1 MSERGSF
8 TTQYIYNDADAR
20 IVRKALDR
28 KSKYLC
34 ISPPAT
40 WSNGAETFSMPII
53 SGKVGGLDSGDEWRE
68 IFEMFEDIKTE
79 KPVAA
84 VVMCD
89 DAKIVLVAKTPKGNV
104 AAFKLSITEELD
116 YTPGLF
122 EEVQDGRA

>member
-1 MSERGSF
+1 MSQRGSF
-8 TTQYIYNDADAR
+8 TTQYIYNDADAE

-40 WSNGAETFSMPII
+40 WSNGTETFRMPII
-53 SGKVGGLDSGDEWRE
+53 SGKVGGLCSGDEWLE
-68 IFEMFEDIKTE
+68 LFEMFEDLKTE
-79 KPVAA
+79 QPVAA

-89 DAKIVLVAKTPKGNV
+89 DSKLVLVAKTPKGHV
-104 AAFKLSITEELD
+104 AAFKLSITEELA
-116 YTPGLF
+116 YTPGIF